1 MNENSLSEPPYCH
14 TLAPIAEEVPRC
26 EILISLENRRVKFA
40 SVVVQ
45 IELEENHRPLPSEI
59 WYTKQEVSNFQ
70 REWKTLTKHYHSL
83 AKRQDAE
90 LLGLEDAKTNN
101 ARSSQRKFHLQSVL
115 LQQDIHRAIRVEDAD
130 AIASLSRSYSKASIQ
145 QALERASLHQ
155 RKSKEQQDDAI
166 EAFKEN
172 PKLASRIT
180 SSLSDIP
187 VVVSVQAGK
196 VDKNGQD
203 EDCTTASN
211 FTKAEVTQPD
221 HRSFEKRLTSQW
233 LPNTE
238 LPTMRAGIIH

>member
-1 MNENSLSEPPYCH
+1 MRDPPYCH
-14 TLAPIAEEVPRC
+14 TLAPIAEEVTRC
-26 EILISLENRRVKFA
+26 EILVSNRRVKFA

-45 IELEENHRPLPSEI
+45 IVLEEESHRLPSET
-59 WYTKQEVSNFQ
+59 WYTKQEESNFQ
-70 REWKTLTKHYHSL
+70 RELKALTKHFNTMAH
-83 AKRQDAE
+83 RPDAE
-90 LLGLEDAKTNN
+90 LVGLEDARTSK

-115 LQQDIHRAIRVEDAD
+115 LQQDIHRATRVEDAD

-145 QALERASLHQ
+145 KALERASLHQ
-155 RKSKEQQDDAI
+155 MKCKEQRGDA
-166 EAFKEN
+166 APTEN

-187 VVVSVQAGK
+187 AVVSCSGQAGK

-203 EDCTTASN
+203 EDCTAASN

-221 HRSFEKRLTSQW
+221 HRSFEKHVTRQW